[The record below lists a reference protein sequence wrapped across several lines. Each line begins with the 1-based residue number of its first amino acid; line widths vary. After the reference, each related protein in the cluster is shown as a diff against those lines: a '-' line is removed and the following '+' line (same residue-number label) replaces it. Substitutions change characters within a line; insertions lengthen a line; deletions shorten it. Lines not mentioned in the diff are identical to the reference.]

1 MKHFRVSLIVGVGS
15 VGLVLLALAAWP
27 RSCAAQSEADA
38 SQRAKDALIV
48 RTLQRLPASALDS
61 RPEAKAALL
70 RHLQTIRHSE
80 SYFSLIEKFRLIEM
94 SDDLLQVVL
103 GQEDTQ
109 VAVKAAGLLIRL
121 GQTDKLAKALGEAE
135 PARAERLVQVLGL
148 LSDARTVP
156 LLFPLIVNAQVPR
169 SVRTAAVL
177 AVGRSGPGQQ
187 RLLDLV
193 EQGKL
198 ADELRFAAASVLL
211 SSADPNIRQRAGNH
225 LTLPPSAGGRPLP
238 PISELVARRGDAVRG
253 KAIFAGT
260 GTCAK
265 CHRVRGE
272 GKEVGPDLSE
282 IGSKLSRDALYLAI
296 LDPSAGISFNY
307 ETYLVRLED
316 GTVLSGILVS
326 QTDDWVELKT
336 AEAVVHRLPRGQ
348 IEAMARQP
356 VSLMPADLQ
365 KLLELDDLV
374 DLVEY
379 LTTLRRPEGG

>member
-1 MKHFRVSLIVGVGS
+1 MVE
-15 VGLVLLALAAWP
+15 
-27 RSCAAQSEADA
+27 AQTGAEA
-38 SQRAKDALIV
+38 SQRAKDALVV
-48 RTLQRLPASALDS
+48 RTLERLPASALES
-61 RPEAKAALL
+61 RPQAKAALL
-70 RHLQTIRHSE
+70 RHLKTIRYTE
-80 SYFSLIEKFRLIEM
+80 SYFSLIEKFRLTELA
-94 SDDLLQVVL
+94 DELLQVVV
-103 GQEDTQ
+103 GKEDMQ
-109 VAVKAAGLLIRL
+109 VAAKAAGLLVRL
-121 GQTDKLAKALGEAE
+121 GQTQRLGAAIAGSD
-135 PARAERLVQVLGL
+135 PAQAERLVQVLGL
-148 LSDARTVP
+148 LSDARINT
-156 LLFPLIVNAQVPR
+156 LLFPLIENAEVPR

-177 AVGRSGPGQQ
+177 AVGRNGPGQQ
-187 RLLDLV
+187 RLLEWV

-198 ADELRFAAASVLL
+198 AEELRFAAASVLL
-211 SSADPNIRQRAGNH
+211 SSGDANIRQRAGKH

-238 PISELVARRGDAVRG
+238 PISELAARRGDPIRG

-282 IGSKLSRDALYLAI
+282 IGSKLSREALYLAI

-307 ETYLVRLED
+307 ETYLARLED

-326 QTDDWVELKT
+326 QTDEWVELKT

-348 IEAMARQP
+348 IEALARQP

-365 KLLELDDLV
+365 KLLEVD

-379 LTTLRRPEGG
+379 LTSLRRPEEG